1 MFYSAVSI
9 YAVQHSDLIICMCV
23 YIYTHTHSFS
33 HTIFHHVLPQEIGYS
48 SLCCRVG
55 PHCLSILNVIVWL
68 YQGEPWMPFV
78 FSQKLHAVIIIYTM
92 MSITWNFTC
101 CIITKISAIPTVYTL
116 SCVNKYLR
124 RYLGLD
130 FFLIKK
136 INNSM
141 YLFIHSFFIWPH
153 LQHMEVPGLRV
164 KSELQLPAYATA
176 TATPDPSHICD
187 LYCSL

>member
-1 MFYSAVSI
+1 
-9 YAVQHSDLIICMCV
+9 
-23 YIYTHTHSFS
+23 
-33 HTIFHHVLPQEIGYS
+33 
-48 SLCCRVG
+48 
-55 PHCLSILNVIVWL
+55 
-68 YQGEPWMPFV
+68 MPFV

-187 LYCSL
+187 LYCSLQQCQILNSLREARNCICILMDTILRSHMGSPDLFF